1 MIRGPR
7 YKIDLCVQL
16 HACTGICNTP
26 LSLHVYRSFVYVQIV
41 IYPLEKCAA
50 EALIGDTIECTEYS
64 LRIPLS
70 YLVPDLLLTDL
81 PPHLT
86 VDLAQ
91 FQFNPQV
98 GQCYMYSMQLCH
110 VLGVGYIVHY
120 TRTLYMALYYNDF
133 VCGVGRVT
141 LEC

>member
-1 MIRGPR
+1 M
-7 YKIDLCVQL
+7 
-16 HACTGICNTP
+16 
-26 LSLHVYRSFVYVQIV
+26 

-50 EALIGDTIECTEYS
+50 EALIGDTIECSEYG

-86 VDLAQ
+86 VEISQ

-98 GQCYMYSMQLCH
+98 GVSERERERGGGEGGERREREREREMNNMFL
-110 VLGVGYIVHY
+110 
-120 TRTLYMALYYNDF
+120 
-133 VCGVGRVT
+133 
-141 LEC
+141 

>member
-1 MIRGPR
+1 M
-7 YKIDLCVQL
+7 YLVNDLLFC
-16 HACTGICNTP
+16 
-26 LSLHVYRSFVYVQIV
+26 FWQIV

-86 VDLAQ
+86 VELSQ

-98 GQCYMYSMQLCH
+98 SWMKGFYIQPFGSSQSHKMNIKHLTIIFFIRRKFCLH
-110 VLGVGYIVHY
+110 VSH
-120 TRTLYMALYYNDF
+120 
-133 VCGVGRVT
+133 
-141 LEC
+141 

>member
-1 MIRGPR
+1 M
-7 YKIDLCVQL
+7 YFSC
-16 HACTGICNTP
+16 
-26 LSLHVYRSFVYVQIV
+26 QIV

-86 VDLAQ
+86 VELSQ

-98 GQCYMYSMQLCH
+98 SC
-110 VLGVGYIVHY
+110 V
-120 TRTLYMALYYNDF
+120 
-133 VCGVGRVT
+133 
-141 LEC
+141 